1 MTASDLARPVNR
13 RGEPPGGRPLHG
25 AAPVRTLF
33 SEPMAASPRRPGA
46 LTRLVGRAASAVL
59 DPTVVLSFD
68 RTGFERHAL
77 GFRPADLEVDLA
89 GRVCLVTGANSG
101 IGYETAL
108 ALAQRG
114 ARVWL
119 LCRNQARGAAARA
132 AIERATGNREVRL
145 EGVDVAEL
153 SSVRALAARFTE
165 AQVDVLVHNAGV
177 LPDTRELTGDGIE
190 RTFATNVV
198 GPFLLTALLLSRL
211 RAAPGARVITVSSG
225 GMYPQRLDLD
235 DLGWRKRAFDGV
247 IAYANTK
254 RAEVVLNE
262 TWARRLAGTG
272 VTFAAMHPG
281 WADTPAVR
289 SSLPRFH
296 RVTRAILR
304 TPAQG
309 ADTVVWLAAAR
320 GLDGRTGLFWFD
332 RAPRTTHLVPWT
344 HERRG
349 DRRRLWSL
357 CCELTG
363 FDPDVLG
370 ETAPVAGAGEGHG
383 EGGQR

>member
-1 MTASDLARPVNR
+1 
-13 RGEPPGGRPLHG
+13 
-25 AAPVRTLF
+25 
-33 SEPMAASPRRPGA
+33 MAAANQRPGA
-46 LTRLVGRAASAVL
+46 LSRLWGRAASAVL

-77 GFRPADLEVDLA
+77 GFRPADLDVDLG
-89 GRVCLVTGANSG
+89 GRECLVTGANSG
-101 IGYETAL
+101 IGYETSL
-108 ALAQRG
+108 ALARRG
-114 ARVWL
+114 ARVRL
-119 LCRNQARGAAARA
+119 LCRNPERGEAARA
-132 AIERATGNREVRL
+132 AIAEASGNREVAL
-145 EGVDVAEL
+145 ELLDVAEL
-153 SSVRALAARFTE
+153 SSVRAFAERFT
-165 AQVDVLVHNAGV
+165 ATRVDVLVHNAGV
-177 LPDTRELTGDGIE
+177 LPDARELTGDGLE

-198 GPFLLTALLLSRL
+198 GPFLLTALLLPKL
-211 RAAPGARVITVSSG
+211 RAAQRARVITVSSG

-235 DLGWRKRAFDGV
+235 DLGWRKRSFDGV
-247 IAYANTK
+247 AAYANTK

-262 TWARRLAGTG
+262 TWGRRLAGTG

-296 RVTRAILR
+296 RVTRGILR

-309 ADTVVWLAAAR
+309 ADTVVWLAVAP

-332 RAPRTTHLVPWT
+332 RAPRSSHLVPWT
-344 HERRG
+344 HEKRG

-363 FDPDVLG
+363 FDPDLLG
-370 ETAPVAGAGEGHG
+370 ETTLVAGGGGAAGASGS
-383 EGGQR
+383 R

>member
-1 MTASDLARPVNR
+1 MTAPRNR
-13 RGEPPGGRPLHG
+13 
-25 AAPVRTLF
+25 A
-33 SEPMAASPRRPGA
+33 GA
-46 LTRLVGRAASAVL
+46 LTRLWSRAASAVL
-59 DPTVVLSFD
+59 DPTILLSFD

-77 GFRPADLEVDLA
+77 GFEPRDLDVALA

-108 ALAQRG
+108 ALAHRG
-114 ARVWL
+114 ARVSM
-119 LCRNQARGAAARA
+119 LCRNPERGEAARV
-132 AIERATGNREVRL
+132 AIERASGNRDVKL
-145 EGVDVAEL
+145 AIVDVAEL
-153 SSVRALAARFTE
+153 TDVRAFAARFD
-165 AQVDVLVHNAGV
+165 ADQVDVLVHNAGV
-177 LPDTRELTGDGIE
+177 LPDARELTGDGLE
-190 RTFATNVV
+190 RAFATNVV
-198 GPFLLTALLLSRL
+198 GPFLLTALLLPKL
-211 RAAPGARVITVSSG
+211 RAAPRARVITVSSG

-235 DLGWRKRAFDGV
+235 DLGWRKRTFDGV

-304 TPAQG
+304 SPSQG
-309 ADTVVWLAAAR
+309 ADTVVWLAVAPR
-320 GLDGRTGLFWFD
+320 LDGRTGLFWFD
-332 RAPRTTHLVPWT
+332 RAPRATHLVPWT
-344 HERRG
+344 HEKRG
-349 DRRRLWSL
+349 DRRRLWIL

-363 FDPDVLG
+363 FDPDLLG
-370 ETAPVAGAGEGHG
+370 ETAPVASASGAGDTSEGDD
-383 EGGQR
+383 R